1 MKNILLTTVLLAGF
15 AGKAQTHRFI
25 YDVEY
30 KKKILQKMLPLKKII
45 ISILSLK

>member
-30 KKKILQKMLPLKKII
+30 KKRFYTKCRH
-45 ISILSLK
+45 